1 LSRGIRK
8 VTSFSPLK
16 KVANSKV
23 VSSGFFDAVNNKL
36 LFIGCFFMIDGL
48 GNLAGLLADDHVRNV
63 K

>member
-1 LSRGIRK
+1 MSRGILK

-23 VSSGFFDAVNNKL
+23 VSGFFDAVNNKL